1 MFNGNYFAITLFVPQ
16 LLFCLQASDEFANEN
31 KRKGKPVMKQTRASE
46 ETFAFRRVLLL
57 RLALCR
63 QPCFLKHQDP
73 TQKTCNHVPPQSP
86 PRLAKRWRPS
96 FSLFPPTCGS
106 GSPTLEEGAARRR
119 TERGKGRMDSADLKQ
134 PAANNKED
142 GHCDMELSIF
152 KLAINDATA
161 RGIWGLIQDSGL
173 PRVEAMCAPCAC
185 DSSRR
190 CHLPRTI
197 PTNAQ
202 SIRRTTERFDA
213 RDQTIMQ
220 MQMTIAQTLKI
231 NDKKGN
237 SNSNFKNLGRV
248 LKIRLLKCLKCRR

>member
-1 MFNGNYFAITLFVPQ
+1 MLPKTSGSDPED
-16 LLFCLQASDEFANEN
+16 LQPRTSTVA
-31 KRKGKPVMKQTRASE
+31 T
-46 ETFAFRRVLLL
+46 
-57 RLALCR
+57 
-63 QPCFLKHQDP
+63 
-73 TQKTCNHVPPQSP
+73 KTCKEMAP
-86 PRLAKRWRPS
+86 
-96 FSLFPPTCGS
+96 FLFPLSPTCGS